1 MKKLAA
7 VGSLIGV
14 LMYGGWAIS
23 LAQTPRN
30 FSGTWLLDKEKTRD
44 LPPQL
49 ESYTLIVTQDDQQIT
64 IKTKV
69 AGSLRPAAAPGGGRG
84 SGGGFPGAGRG
95 GGYPGGRMGG
105 GLPGERPGDE
115 FPGATPGGGPGG
127 IGFPSGRGGGFP
139 DTPMPGAN
147 PALRGRALGM
157 VIPQVSYNLDGKETE
172 TELGDRTPGL
182 ARLKAKWKKD
192 GKVLELSVVRRLDF
206 QGNQMTIT
214 TKEQWELSEDGKV
227 LKLRRTVSLPMG
239 SDEVKLVFNK
249 G

>member
-1 MKKLAA
+1 MKKLVA
-7 VGSLIGV
+7 VGSLIGI
-14 LMYGGWAIS
+14 LMCGVWTIS
-23 LAQTPRN
+23 LAQTPTN
-30 FSGTWLLDKEKTRD
+30 FSGTWVLDKERTRD

-49 ESYTLIVTQDDQQIT
+49 ESYTLIVTQNDQQIA
-64 IKTKV
+64 IETKV
-69 AGSLRPAAAPGGGRG
+69 AGSLRPAAPGGSRG

-95 GGYPGGRMGG
+95 GSYPGGRMGG
-105 GLPGERPGDE
+105 GFPGERSGGE
-115 FPGATPGGGPGG
+115 FPGGTPEGG
-127 IGFPSGRGGGFP
+127 IGFPGGRGGSFP

-147 PALRGRALGM
+147 PALRGRALSM
-157 VIPQVSYNLDGKETE
+157 VIPQLSYNLDGKETE

-192 GKVLELSVVRRLDF
+192 GKVLELSVVRKLDF
-206 QGNQMTIT
+206 QGTQMTIS

-227 LKLRRTVSLPMG
+227 LKLKRTVNLPMG